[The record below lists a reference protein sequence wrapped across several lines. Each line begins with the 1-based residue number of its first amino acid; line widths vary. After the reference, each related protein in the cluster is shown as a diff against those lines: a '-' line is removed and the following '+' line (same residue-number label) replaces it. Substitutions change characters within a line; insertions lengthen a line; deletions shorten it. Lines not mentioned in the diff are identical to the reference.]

1 MTTATIPLYHCHP
14 ARDALTPSGRPS
26 TRSHIE

>member
-14 ARDALTPSGRPS
+14 APAALMTGRPM